1 MFLISTIFKEHELS
15 ADLITFHQAVSQLQ
29 IMEDELLECHARVT
43 DESEKWLELDRRFLT
58 HTAEVDYDQE
68 GTFTCVCLFKDVKS
82 ISSSYKCFNGS
93 FKIVASFFSAMIFV

>member
-1 MFLISTIFKEHELS
+1 MQEHELS

-43 DESEKWLELDRRFLT
+43 EESEKWLELDRRFLT

-68 GTFTCVCLFKDVKS
+68 GKIFSFDAFFRALILGLWTISGFENRISYLTCLTFVIQLCS
-82 ISSSYKCFNGS
+82 
-93 FKIVASFFSAMIFV
+93 

>member
-1 MFLISTIFKEHELS
+1 MTWQEHELS

-68 GTFTCVCLFKDVKS
+68 GKTHGGNLYLTD
-82 ISSSYKCFNGS
+82 
-93 FKIVASFFSAMIFV
+93 FSG

>member
-1 MFLISTIFKEHELS
+1 MHVSYMVMIWQEHELS

-68 GTFTCVCLFKDVKS
+68 GR
-82 ISSSYKCFNGS
+82 N
-93 FKIVASFFSAMIFV
+93 FSQGRPIENIDLNVNIYDEFLQ